1 MIKDVGPAS
10 LGKPQETQGNPSRP
24 YFMSF
29 FKTTLSHTVVSETAV
44 WRFEWSITNIISTI
58 KLQTQIIEKFY
69 GVHICKCHLF
79 EDANKEEQWCNLPT
93 AFTAASTGWQ
103 SLAKTSLVWDSLA
116 IRTAR
121 NNLLPSTACISTWIP
136 LLLAKTTWMCQ
147 WTSETLRHALLQFTH
162 CNIPSSRSRIRS
174 RTRSR
179 SRSRTPKAPLRHL

>member
-69 GVHICKCHLF
+69 GVHINVICLRTLTKKSN
-79 EDANKEEQWCNLPT
+79 DA
-93 AFTAASTGWQ
+93 
-103 SLAKTSLVWDSLA
+103 TSQQ
-116 IRTAR
+116 
-121 NNLLPSTACISTWIP
+121 LLQP
-136 LLLAKTTWMCQ
+136 LLLAGRAWRRPLS
-147 WTSETLRHALLQFTH
+147 SETLWPYARPERIYSHLLHVYPHEFRCCWLRQLGCVNGLPRHSATR
-162 CNIPSSRSRIRS
+162 CCSSHIV
-174 RTRSR
+174 TFQVLVLVFVLVLVLVLVL
-179 SRSRTPKAPLRHL
+179 APLRHL